1 MSTVDPSSSRER
13 FGGGRAVVIGGSM
26 AGLVAARVLSDH
38 FDEVVVVER
47 DSIADG
53 LVEPRKGV
61 PQGRHLHA
69 LLARGGQLLEARF
82 PGLRDSAMKDG
93 AVRLDW
99 GRDLAWY
106 HFGGWKVRLPSSSVD
121 ILCSSRPFLESQVRR
136 QLFARPNVRRLDRH
150 DVTGVQSTADRSRLT
165 GVTVLAR
172 DDHDDDMRE
181 GGTTLEADLVVD
193 AGGRGSKALGWLEKL
208 GYAKPPESSVRVQV
222 GYASRIYKMPEPDRF
237 DWRGVYVL
245 GAPPESRRLG
255 AIFPIEGG
263 RVIVVLAGLLGDYA
277 PDDPDGFLRFAGT
290 LPGDAIEPALR
301 AMEPLSDISTYRFPA
316 HRRRHYERVEKLPE
330 GFVVTGDALV
340 SFNPIYGQGMTTA
353 CLDAELLDQCLS
365 EQRRKHGV
373 GTIDGLSRRFQAGA
387 ARIAAV
393 PWLLATSEDFR
404 FHDVEGQRP
413 PLYPALR
420 WYTEQVHRAAR
431 VDPVVHESFLRVMH
445 MLAGPESLFDPRI
458 AWRAIRGARS
468 VPI

>member
-1 MSTVDPSSSRER
+1 MRTADPSSSHER

-47 DSIADG
+47 DSISDE

-61 PQGRHLHA
+61 PQGRHLHG
-69 LLARGGQLLEARF
+69 LLTRGGQLLEGMF
-82 PGLRDSAMKDG
+82 PGLRDAAVKDG
-93 AVRLDW
+93 AVLLDW
-99 GRDLAWY
+99 GRDMAWY
-106 HFGGWKVRLPSSSVD
+106 HFGGWKVRVPNSGIDV
-121 ILCSSRPFLESQVRR
+121 LCSSRPFLESQVRR
-136 QLFARPNVRRLDRH
+136 RLFALPNVRRLDRH

-172 DDHDDDMRE
+172 DDHDDDARA

-193 AGGRGSKALGWLEKL
+193 AGGRGSKAHAWLEAL

-222 GYASRIYKMPEPDRF
+222 GYASRMYRLSEPDQF
-237 DWRGVYVL
+237 DWRGLYVL

-263 RVIVVLAGLLGDYA
+263 RAIVVLAGLLGDYA

-290 LPGDAIEPALR
+290 LPGNAMEPALR
-301 AMEPLSDISTYRFPA
+301 MMEPLSDISTYRFPA
-316 HRRRHYERVEKLPE
+316 HRWRHYERVEQLPE

-353 CLDAELLDQCLS
+353 CLDAERLGQCLS
-365 EQRRKHGV
+365 EQRRQHGA
-373 GTIDGLSRRFQAGA
+373 GAIHGLSRRFQVA
-387 ARIAAV
+387 AAKIAAI

-404 FHDVEGQRP
+404 FPDVEGKRP

-431 VDPVVHESFLRVMH
+431 IDPVVHQSFLRVMH

-458 AWRAIRGARS
+458 AWRALRAARS
-468 VPI
+468 G